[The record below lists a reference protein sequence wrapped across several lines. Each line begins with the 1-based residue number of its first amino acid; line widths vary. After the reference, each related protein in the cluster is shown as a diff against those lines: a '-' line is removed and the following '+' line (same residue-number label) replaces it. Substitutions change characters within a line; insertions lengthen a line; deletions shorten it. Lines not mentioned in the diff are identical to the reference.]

1 MNKLT
6 CRNTNTGRLSHI
18 CSSRFKLYL
27 INLITNQYLT
37 LLFSFSVSLSSRL
50 SPHHS
55 PCLSRLPLGPEAQ
68 GRAML
73 SAVDVDHLKQKTQTT
88 SKRTPQ
94 KEISIYSTFKFVLSQ
109 MCWHFLFWGVRGKRF
124 QRILLQAGASDDFG
138 SRWRKRKKPTW
149 QVGNKIRPKPVK
161 PTK

>member
-6 CRNTNTGRLSHI
+6 CRNTNTGTLSHI
-18 CSSRFKLYL
+18 CSSIFKLYL

-37 LLFSFSVSLSSRL
+37 LLFSFSVSLTSRL

-73 SAVDVDHLKQKTQTT
+73 SAVDVDHLKQKNTNN
-88 SKRTPQ
+88 
-94 KEISIYSTFKFVLSQ
+94 FKKNSQFIQLSNSS
-109 MCWHFLFWGVRGKRF
+109 FLKCVNIFFFEESVRNVFNASCFKLEPLMTLAHVGARGKNPPGR
-124 QRILLQAGASDDFG
+124 LETKSD
-138 SRWRKRKKPTW
+138 RNR
-149 QVGNKIRPKPVK
+149 
-161 PTK
+161 